1 MIKSYWRPLVVTSNE
16 ANVGHPILWNFL
28 YIRLQLEEL
37 HHVEPGVDFNNYFY
51 FFYFIAVPLDQLLK
65 DPAEF
70 QEFLYNKTNLSP
82 RVISELLSSTV
93 NVQKVSTCML
103 LLEAVSN
110 FGMQHILGLSHW
122 YIPHQRIVLFWAHW
136 LASSEVNSKYYS
148 PWVADVT

>member
-1 MIKSYWRPLVVTSNE
+1 MVFLI
-16 ANVGHPILWNFL
+16 IFFFL
-28 YIRLQLEEL
+28 Y
-37 HHVEPGVDFNNYFY
+37 
-51 FFYFIAVPLDQLLK
+51 IAVPLDQLLK

-70 QEFLYNKTNLSP
+70 KEFLFNKTNLSP

-122 YIPHQRIVLFWAHW
+122 YYTT
-136 LASSEVNSKYYS
+136 SVNSTFFS
-148 PWVADVT
+148 TLIGQFRSE